1 MLVKYY
7 LSDNIKAPFKNFTL
21 GLGNAWAGPAN
32 NGVNLKKLSK
42 MRTIAS
48 HTLIWPLWSTTIESL
63 HYT

>member
-48 HTLIWPLWSTTIESL
+48 HTLIWPL
-63 HYT
+63 